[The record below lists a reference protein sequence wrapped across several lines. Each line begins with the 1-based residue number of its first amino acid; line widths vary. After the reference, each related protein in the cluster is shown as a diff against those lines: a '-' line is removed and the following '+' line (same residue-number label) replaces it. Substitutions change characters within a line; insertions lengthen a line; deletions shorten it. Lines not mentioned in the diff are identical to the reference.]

1 MIEKQMRMI
10 ILIQEKAVELR
21 AVHDTKEYDNCKI
34 TEFHNIYE
42 IKRDLSDSEID
53 KLFSLIKNTVVAWLC
68 ATNTVTE
75 VIVG

>member
-1 MIEKQMRMI
+1 MIDKQMRMI
-10 ILIQEKAVELR
+10 ILIQENAVELR
-21 AVHDTKEYDNCKI
+21 TVQDTKGYNNCKI
-34 TEFHNIYE
+34 TEFHNVYE
-42 IKRDLSDSEID
+42 IKKDLSDSEID